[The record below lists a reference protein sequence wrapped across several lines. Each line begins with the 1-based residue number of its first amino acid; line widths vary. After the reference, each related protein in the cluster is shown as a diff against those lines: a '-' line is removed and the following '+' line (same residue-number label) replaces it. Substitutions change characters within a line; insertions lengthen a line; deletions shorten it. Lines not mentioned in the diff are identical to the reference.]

1 MSKIERFED
10 IEAWQVARTLVRS
23 VYVTTGSEYFRKDWG
38 LRDQI
43 QRAAV
48 SIMSNIA
55 EGFERKSD
63 KEFCQFLYI
72 AKASAGE
79 LRSLLYVAFDIGYI
93 DQKTFDVF
101 VITSQNVSGKIGN
114 FIKYLNKSRK
124 D

>member
-1 MSKIERFED
+1 VQKSK
-10 IEAWQVARTLVRS
+10 S
-23 VYVTTGSEYFRKDWG
+23 TGNEYFRKDWG
-38 LRDQI
+38 LKDQI

-101 VITSQNVSGKIGN
+101 VITAQNLSGKIGN
-114 FIKYLNKSRK
+114 FIKYLATTK
-124 D
+124 